1 MSYNRYER
9 VHVSAVN
16 VDGAVQRL
24 AGRRPV
30 CRLLHES
37 SDSMTK
43 VRLEGVYKIFG
54 EQPRGRA
61 LELAREGASKTEIQ
75 TWTDHVVGLAD
86 VNFDVA
92 EGEIFVVMGLSG
104 SGKST
109 AIRTVNKL
117 HSVTTGHV
125 WVDDVDIQSLSGKAL
140 QAVRREK
147 MGMVFQHFALFPH
160 HNVISNVAYGL
171 EVQGVDRRER
181 ERAALEALSL
191 VGLQA
196 YATSMPG
203 QLSGGMQ
210 QRVGL
215 ARALASDPDILLM
228 DEAFSALD
236 PLIRRQ
242 MQDEMMDIQKKLRKT
257 ILFITHDLNE
267 ALRIGDRVCI
277 MRGGRVVQI
286 GTPEEI
292 LTKPA
297 TGYVAE
303 FVQDVDQGRVIMVS
317 DVMVEPQPVDRS
329 ATLSDAVRAV
339 SDRAGAF
346 VVDDVGRPV
355 AVLTVADGLRSI
367 EMGSNSLGD
376 ALRSDFATAGAR
388 QTLNEVYASAGRGL
402 PIAVVDDDGRL
413 VGNLDPRHIM
423 EELGRVESLIDEFE
437 REVFL

>member
-1 MSYNRYER
+1 MTPGE
-9 VHVSAVN
+9 HTGPAFWASAFL
-16 VDGAVQRL
+16 GSCL
-24 AGRRPV
+24 AFWWP
-30 CRLLHES
+30 ES
-37 SDSMTK
+37 TYIEI
-43 VRLEGVYKIFG
+43 VTGTIRLEGVYKIFG

-61 LELAREGASKTEIQ
+61 LELAQAGHSKTEIQ
-75 TWTDHVVGLAD
+75 AWTDHVVGLAD
-86 VNFDVA
+86 VNVDIRQ
-92 EGEIFVVMGLSG
+92 GELFVIMGLSG

-109 AIRTVNKL
+109 AIRTVNQL
-117 HSVTTGHV
+117 HSVTAGSV
-125 WVDDVDIQSLSGKAL
+125 WVDDVDIQTLSGRAL

-160 HNVISNVAYGL
+160 RNVIDNVAYGL
-171 EVQGVDRRER
+171 EVQGVDKPDRLNS
-181 ERAALEALSL
+181 AMEALSL
-191 VGLQA
+191 VGLQR
-196 YATSMPG
+196 YAMSMPS

-215 ARALASDPDILLM
+215 ARALASDPSILLM

-242 MQDEMMDIQKKLRKT
+242 MQDELMAIQQQLKKT

-297 TGYVAE
+297 SGYVAE
-303 FVQDVDQGRVIMVS
+303 FVQDVDQGRVIEVQE
-317 DVMVEPQPVDRS
+317 VMVEPAPIT
-329 ATLSDAVRAV
+329 ATDSLATAVR
-339 SDRAGAF
+339 SIEDRAGVF
-346 VVDDVGRPV
+346 VLDSNGAPE
-355 AVLTVADGLRSI
+355 AMLTVADGL
-367 EMGSNSLGD
+367 D
-376 ALRSDFATAGAR
+376 ALERGASVVSEALRTDFERCGPR
-388 QTLNEVYASAGRGL
+388 QTLNEIYAFAGRGL
-402 PIAVVDDDGRL
+402 PIAVVEDGKL

-423 EELGRVESLIDEFE
+423 EELGRVESLIDSFE